1 MRSLAGSLARI
12 LMGGA
17 LAACATLLG
26 LAPASTMAVTGND
39 IIVVVAGT
47 PNVQSST
54 GDNGPAINA
63 TLFRPRGVAGDRFG
77 NVYISQRTNSA
88 LRRVNATGIISLV
101 AGNYTP
107 GYNGD
112 GIAATAALL
121 NGPSAVATDSSGQ
134 VYIADEINGR
144 IRKIDAFGI
153 ITSIASGLNGPL
165 GVAVDGAGTVY
176 AADSGN
182 HRVLRISPGGATSV
196 VAGTGVPG
204 YNGDG
209 ITATTAQLNYPAGV
223 AIDGQGRLYISDS
236 GRLRRVGSGVISTVA
251 GTGMVGSAG
260 DGGPAT
266 AAQVMPTG
274 VAVHGAD
281 VYISEGAPSHRIRK
295 IAGGVITT
303 IAGNGTAGA
312 GGNGG
317 PARLAT
323 LNGPFNISI
332 EPSGSLLIGDE
343 GSSTVRRIIYR
354 PPPPP
359 TTGGGGGGAAPP
371 PIVVPQT
378 PRIDSNVSATW
389 GVSGRKIYLLRLK
402 ATRVPARAKLQL
414 RCSGKRCPFKRK
426 SSKRVRKN
434 AITLYKEIE
443 TAQVVGKR
451 RRTFRA
457 GQKLQVRITA
467 PGFIGKVVK
476 YKLRKGRIP
485 VGRKLCLPLGA
496 SKPARC

>member
-1 MRSLAGSLARI
+1 MWQLPAR
-12 LMGGA
+12 
-17 LAACATLLG
+17 
-26 LAPASTMAVTGND
+26 PWE
-39 IIVVVAGT
+39 VVAAD
-47 PNVQSST
+47 P
-54 GDNGPAINA
+54 
-63 TLFRPRGVAGDRFG
+63 FG

-88 LRRVNATGIISLV
+88 VRRVNSNGSISLY

-112 GIAATAALL
+112 GIPATSALL

-144 IRKIDAFGI
+144 IRKVDAFGT

-165 GVAVDGAGTVY
+165 GVAVDGSGAVY
-176 AADSGN
+176 ASDSGN
-182 HRVLRISPGGATSV
+182 HRVVRISPGGAISV

-209 ITATTAQLNYPAGV
+209 IPAASAQLNYPGGV
-223 AIDGQGRLYISDS
+223 ATDAQGRLYIAES
-236 GRLRRVGSGVISTVA
+236 GRLRRIDTDDVIRNVA

-274 VAVHGAD
+274 VAVDGAGN

-295 IAGGVITT
+295 IDGSAMIST

-323 LNGPFNISI
+323 LNSPFNIAV

-343 GSSTVRRIIYR
+343 GSSTVRRIIN

-359 TTGGGGGGAAPP
+359 PATDGGGGGIGSTLQPP
-371 PIVVPQT
+371 PPPVILSPT
-378 PRIDSNVSATW
+378 PRIDSKVSITW

-402 ATRVPARAKLQL
+402 ATKVPAGATLQL
-414 RCSGKRCPFKRK
+414 RCKGRKCPFKVK
-426 SSKRVRKN
+426 SSKRVRRN
-434 AITLYKEIE
+434 AITLYKEIKPSQ
-443 TAQVVGKR
+443 AVGKR
-451 RRTFRA
+451 RRSFRA
-457 GQKLQVRITA
+457 GQTLQVWITA
-467 PGFIGKVVK
+467 PGIIGKVVK
-476 YKLRKGRIP
+476 YELKKGKIP
-485 VGRKLCLPLGA
+485 AGRQLCLPLGA
-496 SKPARC
+496 SKPVKC